1 MRYGRPLFPT
11 FLVAPF
17 SHFWG
22 IEYDALPRQARDN
35 GKETP
40 RKDPGG
46 VRFARTQ
53 CCEART
59 LRSRYGNASFCAAIL
74 RSKRPFYQDRLG
86 TNIGKAALKKRE
98 GRRVFLQC
106 TRAVAELVG
115 PAPATD
121 RHLAWGFHRQG
132 AMAELTGAA
141 EQHQVSRFDVH
152 A

>member
-1 MRYGRPLFPT
+1 MLYQDRLGTKVRKRPAKTPG
-11 FLVAPF
+11 VSVSRAHSAAKP
-17 SHFWG
+17 
-22 IEYDALPRQARDN
+22 ERRDR
-35 GKETP
+35 GKET
-40 RKDPGG
+40 R
-46 VRFARTQ
+46 
-53 CCEART
+53 
-59 LRSRYGNASFCAAIL
+59 LSFCAAIL

-98 GRRVFLQC
+98 GRVFLQC

-152 A
+152 ACVR

>member
-59 LRSRYGNASFCAAIL
+59 LRSRYGNASFCAAIS

-86 TNIGKAALKKRE
+86 TNIGKAALKKERDAFSYSARGPSPSWS
-98 GRRVFLQC
+98 GRRL
-106 TRAVAELVG
+106 
-115 PAPATD
+115 
-121 RHLAWGFHRQG
+121 RQTVTLPG
-132 AMAELTGAA
+132 
-141 EQHQVSRFDVH
+141 VSIGRGRWQS
-152 A
+152 